1 MVMLLLLC
9 IFIVVSLHWNVYTC
23 TEQPSMVRCVYF
35 KFTVLCGCSVSSTLP
50 TGQLSN
56 IPWRRSGV
64 KYTSNEIF
72 LDLIEEVDAIIDRSV
87 SFIPTAWSWGLSHLV
102 LHECCFVCLFVCLFV
117 CVAGNHC
124 LAEIQG
130 RVSLCILVVIIFI

>member
-35 KFTVLCGCSVSSTLP
+35 IFTVLCGCSVSSTLP

-87 SFIPTAWSWGLSHLV
+87 SFNPTAWIGFD
-102 LHECCFVCLFVCLFV
+102 LHECCTSVALFVLFVCLFV
-117 CVAGNHC
+117 LQGTTVV
-124 LAEIQG
+124 AEIQG
-130 RVSLCILVVIIFI
+130 RVSLCISVVIFFI